1 MKSAYELALERLA
14 QQGIEP
20 PDEAA
25 LDDAT
30 RARIAEARRLTE
42 AKLAEIEILHRDAV
56 GKARDAE
63 ALRELETQYRRD
75 RERLDDAL
83 EIKVRKLRSAD

>member
-30 RARIAEARRLTE
+30 RERIAEARRLTE

-75 RERLDDAL
+75 RGRLDDAL

>member
-42 AKLAEIEILHRDAV
+42 AKLVEVEILHQTPS
-56 GKARDAE
+56 ARPA
-63 ALRELETQYRRD
+63 TPRRCASWK
-75 RERLDDAL
+75 RSIGAIVNASTTRSRSRFE
-83 EIKVRKLRSAD
+83 LRSAD